1 MVLRNFLLLLS
12 LAALWG
18 PSFIFIKIAVE
29 EIPPFTMMLGRV
41 GIAAVILLALLYR
54 QGRRLPQFGPI
65 WGHLALVALVHN
77 AIPFT
82 LFNWG
87 EQHIDSALAAILN
100 GTTPLFTIILAHM
113 FIADDRITPGKLA
126 GVLIG
131 FGGLLVLIS
140 PSILEGFHA
149 TTWGLLAIAT
159 AAACYGI
166 AIVYTRLHL
175 RGLPPL
181 VAPTAQL
188 SLATLYVLPLS
199 LLIDQPF
206 QMSLPSWAAL
216 GSLVVLAV
224 FGTAIAFVV
233 YYRLL
238 KAASA
243 TYVSTVTY
251 MIPVVGVILG
261 VMVLNEQLQWNAYAG
276 CTLILAGVMIVNGVF
291 KELFNRLRRQPLDV
305 PVQP

>member
-1 MVLRNFLLLLS
+1 MKNFFWLLV
-12 LAALWG
+12 LAAMWG

-29 EIPPFTMMLGRV
+29 DIPPFTMVVGRV
-41 GIAAVILLALLYR
+41 GTAALLLLALLHL
-54 QGRRLPQFGPI
+54 QGGRLPKPGPI
-65 WGHLALVALVHN
+65 WKHLALVALVHN

-113 FIADDRITPGKLA
+113 FVADDRITPRKLA

-131 FGGLLVLIS
+131 FGGLLMLIG
-140 PSILEGFHA
+140 PSLLDGFHA
-149 TTWGLLAIAT
+149 TTWGLLAVAT

-181 VAPTAQL
+181 VAPTAQML
-188 SLATLYVLPLS
+188 LATLYVLPLS
-199 LLIDQPF
+199 LLVDRPF
-206 QMSLPSWAAL
+206 SMPMPSWAAL
-216 GSLVVLAV
+216 GSLLVLGV
-224 FGTAIAFVV
+224 FGTAVAFIV
-233 YYRLL
+233 YYRLIE
-238 KAASA
+238 ATNP

-251 MIPVVGVILG
+251 MLPVVGVILG
-261 VMVLNEQLQWNAYAG
+261 VTVLNEQLAWNAYVG
-276 CTLILAGVMIVNGVF
+276 CALILSGVMIVNGVF
-291 KELFNRLRRQPLDV
+291 NGIRARLWHPAKSVARP
-305 PVQP
+305 